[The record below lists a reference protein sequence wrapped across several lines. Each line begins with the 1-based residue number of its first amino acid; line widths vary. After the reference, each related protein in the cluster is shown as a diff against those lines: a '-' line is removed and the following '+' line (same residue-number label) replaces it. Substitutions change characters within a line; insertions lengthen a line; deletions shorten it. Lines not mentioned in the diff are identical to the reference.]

1 MFTFPIKN
9 LLFDIHPVFS
19 DICRSCIAITKAVR
33 NIILIHTLTFPDDF
47 SISIISFKFSSN
59 QLPSTLLLAS
69 QSLNK
74 PAESSNRLFQILQ

>member
-33 NIILIHTLTFPDDF
+33 EYNSNSYINIP
-47 SISIISFKFSSN
+47 
-59 QLPSTLLLAS
+59 
-69 QSLNK
+69 
-74 PAESSNRLFQILQ
+74 